1 MWPGNTADV
10 GSLVPV
16 VDRLRKR
23 FSIQRVCVVADRG
36 MISAETIAELEARGL
51 CYILGVRERSDK
63 LVRDLVLAD
72 PAPFIPLTI
81 AKRGKEIDYEAKA
94 VMLAGR
100 RYIVCRNR
108 EEMKKDAAARAAIL
122 AALERQLKKG
132 DKTLVG
138 NKGYRR
144 FLATPD
150 DDHFVIDRA
159 KAEEDAKF
167 DGIFVLRTNADLS
180 PLETM
185 LCYKHL
191 WMVERAFRTS
201 KSLFATRPIFHKLD
215 ETIRGHVSCSFL
227 ALVLKKELEDRI
239 ATLGHASSW
248 PNVLADLE
256 LVDGD
261 RGRTGRQTLSAAHTA
276 TPRRKPRPARRRRRP
291 RDSSPAGTAASLAAP
306 NPFVPLSK
314 TACESLRSSSSRRSV
329 PSAVETFSGTPYAL
343 RFQKRSEGVL
353 RSPIAIMGLLRGRKH
368 AAGQAAAARRL
379 IYLG

>member
-144 FLATPD
+144 FLD
-150 DDHFVIDRA
+150 
-159 KAEEDAKF
+159 
-167 DGIFVLRTNADLS
+167 
-180 PLETM
+180 
-185 LCYKHL
+185 
-191 WMVERAFRTS
+191 
-201 KSLFATRPIFHKLD
+201 
-215 ETIRGHVSCSFL
+215 
-227 ALVLKKELEDRI
+227 
-239 ATLGHASSW
+239 
-248 PNVLADLE
+248 
-256 LVDGD
+256 
-261 RGRTGRQTLSAAHTA
+261 
-276 TPRRKPRPARRRRRP
+276 ARRRPFRHRSRQGGGGRQVRRNL
-291 RDSSPAGTAASLAAP
+291 RAAHERRSLAARNHALLQTFVDGGARVP
-306 NPFVPLSK
+306 N
-314 TACESLRSSSSRRSV
+314 
-329 PSAVETFSGTPYAL
+329 VEKPVRHPPDFS
-343 RFQKRSEGVL
+343 Q
-353 RSPIAIMGLLRGRKH
+353 
-368 AAGQAAAARRL
+368 ARRDHSRPCVV
-379 IYLG
+379 

>member
-1 MWPGNTADV
+1 MTGEDDPELTSPGSATIPRPDIRGWGNCFGLRSLKKSALAV
-10 GSLVPV
+10 GLGNDTPAGPRDIRKGPRAVGPAGLV
-16 VDRLRKR
+16 
-23 FSIQRVCVVADRG
+23 G
-36 MISAETIAELEARGL
+36 IAHGGVGAR

-63 LVRDLVLAD
+63 LVRDLVLGD

-108 EEMKKDAAARAAIL
+108 EEMKKDAAARTAIL

-167 DGIFVLRTNADLS
+167 DGLFVLRTNTDLS

-248 PNVLADLE
+248 PNLLADLNSLTE
-256 LVDGD
+256 TEVEQDGK
-261 RGRTGRQTLSAAHTA
+261 RFLLRT
-276 TPRRKPRPARRRRRP
+276 PPRP
-291 RDSSPAGTAASLAAP
+291 AASLA
-306 NPFVPLSK
+306 
-314 TACESLRSSSSRRSV
+314 LR
-329 PSAVETFSGTPYAL
+329 
-343 RFQKRSEGVL
+343 
-353 RSPIAIMGLLRGRKH
+353 
-368 AAGQAAAARRL
+368 AAGVALPPTVRQLADA
-379 IYLG
+379 

>member
-1 MWPGNTADV
+1 
-10 GSLVPV
+10 
-16 VDRLRKR
+16 
-23 FSIQRVCVVADRG
+23 

-72 PAPFIPLTI
+72 PVPFIPLTI

-167 DGIFVLRTNADLS
+167 DDSCCART
-180 PLETM
+180 
-185 LCYKHL
+185 
-191 WMVERAFRTS
+191 
-201 KSLFATRPIFHKLD
+201 PI
-215 ETIRGHVSCSFL
+215 
-227 ALVLKKELEDRI
+227 
-239 ATLGHASSW
+239 
-248 PNVLADLE
+248 
-256 LVDGD
+256 
-261 RGRTGRQTLSAAHTA
+261 
-276 TPRRKPRPARRRRRP
+276 
-291 RDSSPAGTAASLAAP
+291 
-306 NPFVPLSK
+306 
-314 TACESLRSSSSRRSV
+314 SRRSKRCFATNICGWW
-329 PSAVETFSGTPYAL
+329 SA
-343 RFQKRSEGVL
+343 RSE
-353 RSPIAIMGLLRGRKH
+353 RRKACSPRARFFISSTRPF
-368 AAGQAAAARRL
+368 AAMCRVAFSPWC
-379 IYLG
+379 